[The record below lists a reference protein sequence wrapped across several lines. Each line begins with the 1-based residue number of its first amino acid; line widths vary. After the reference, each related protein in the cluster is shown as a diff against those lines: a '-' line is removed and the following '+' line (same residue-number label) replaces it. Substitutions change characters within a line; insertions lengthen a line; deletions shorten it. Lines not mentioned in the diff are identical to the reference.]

1 MPSLGIDV
9 GGANLKVANSDGD
22 FRIIHLP
29 IWKRLGELEDTLR
42 RIEEEFN
49 PDIVGVVMT
58 AELSDI
64 FESKRKGV
72 LEVAGIVRRVFD
84 PVFFDLNGNFRSY
97 EEVEKNPEMFMAS
110 NWVAS
115 CEFLLKEGWR
125 KFLFADMGST
135 TTDLIPVTDGIEAGK
150 TDYERLKRGELLYFG
165 VLRTPVFYIL
175 PEFDAPLSSEFFA
188 ISGDVFVVTGDI
200 RPEDYICETPDG
212 RGRDLESCMR
222 RLARCV
228 CADLEEVGREYVSE
242 MARAFKE
249 EMLKR
254 LEMGIRRLADR
265 YDLKIVLGCG
275 IGEFLLKVAAEMAG
289 LEYISL
295 SEIYG
300 EVANVFPAYAI
311 ARLLHNR
318 YILSTKPIFDD
329 R

>member
-1 MPSLGIDV
+1 MLSLGIDV
-9 GGANLKVANSDGD
+9 GGANLKVATSDGD
-22 FRIIHLP
+22 FKIIHLP
-29 IWKRLGELEDTLR
+29 IWKKLNELEDTLR
-42 RIEEEFN
+42 RIGEEFN

-64 FESKRKGV
+64 FKSKREGV
-72 LEVAGIVRRVFD
+72 LKVAEICMRVFD
-84 PVFFDLNGNFRSY
+84 PVFFDLNGKFRSY
-97 EEVEKNPEMFMAS
+97 GDVLKEPEMFMAS

-125 KFLFADMGST
+125 NFLFADMGST
-135 TTDLIPVTDGIEAGK
+135 TTDLIPVTDRVEAGK
-150 TDYERLKRGELLYFG
+150 TDYERLRRGELLYFG

-175 PEFDAPLSSEFFA
+175 PEFEVPLSSEFFA
-188 ISGDVFVVTGDI
+188 IAGDVFVVTGDI
-200 RPEDYICETPDG
+200 KPEDYICETPDG

-228 CADLEEVGREYVSE
+228 CADLEEVGISFIMK
-242 MARAFKE
+242 MAEAFKE
-249 EMLKR
+249 EMLRR
-254 LEMGIRRLADR
+254 LEMGIKRLVDR

-289 LEYISL
+289 LEYVSL

-300 EVANVFPAYAI
+300 SVSDVFPAYAV
-311 ARLLHNR
+311 AKLLHNR
-318 YILSTKPIFDD
+318 YIFIDKTYF